1 MIDVKEATQVAL
13 SYFEDLY
20 EEEPFS
26 NVLLEEVERDKEDGT
41 PYWFI
46 TIGFTNEKKKEDSSS
61 PLSTLSSAPRRYK
74 RFKINA
80 ETGDVVS
87 MKIRSV
93 ENA

>member
-1 MIDVKEATQVAL
+1 MLDVKKATQVAL
-13 SYFEDLY
+13 SYFDDLY
-20 EEEPFS
+20 GENAFS
-26 NVLLEEVERDKEDGT
+26 NVLLEEVERDEEDGT

-46 TIGFTNEKKKEDSSS
+46 TIGFTETKQEGG
-61 PLSTLSSAPRRYK
+61 PLGPLGSDRRYK

-80 ETGDVVS
+80 ETGEVVS